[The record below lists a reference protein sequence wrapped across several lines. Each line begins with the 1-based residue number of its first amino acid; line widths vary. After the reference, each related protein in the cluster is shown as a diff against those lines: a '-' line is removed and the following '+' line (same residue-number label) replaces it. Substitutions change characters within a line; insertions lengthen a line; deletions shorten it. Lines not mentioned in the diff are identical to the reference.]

1 LVFSRLN
8 IKPNNISF
16 KLFNGITNVNP
27 KIFLQDVYVNTAAV
41 EMLAVSASG
50 TGVPKGSYERK
61 ADIASKALLTLSGH
75 AFIFKS
81 LKAWAPHSRLLPY
94 SFRSGL
100 TTSRRESHQIGLTVF

>member
-1 LVFSRLN
+1 M
-8 IKPNNISF
+8 I
-16 KLFNGITNVNP
+16 
-27 KIFLQDVYVNTAAV
+27 
-41 EMLAVSASG
+41 
-50 TGVPKGSYERK
+50 VPHERK